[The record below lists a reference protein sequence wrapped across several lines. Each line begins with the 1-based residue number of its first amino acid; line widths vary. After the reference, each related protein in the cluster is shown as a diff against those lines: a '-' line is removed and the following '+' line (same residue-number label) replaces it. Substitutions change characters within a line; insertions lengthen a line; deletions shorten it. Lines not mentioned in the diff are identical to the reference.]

1 MEIHDL
7 KPLEGKIAVITGADS
22 GIGQAI
28 AKELSEKGAHILIN
42 YHSDQQGAEE
52 TLKMVQKNGSKG
64 LIIQADVSD
73 YEQIKNMYKTV
84 QSELGVPWILIN
96 SAGTDSSGK
105 GVDEMDID
113 DFDKTIRTNLY
124 GTFYNCKEF
133 ILLRKADG
141 GKGKIINIT
150 SVHEDI
156 PRAGAAEY
164 CASKGAVRNLTR
176 CLALELAEFKIN
188 VNNLAPGMVLTP
200 MNQEAMD
207 DPELLKKQ
215 VQSIPWKRAAEPW
228 EIAKL
233 AAYLVSE
240 DSAYAAGQTFTL
252 DGGLMQNMGQGA

>member
-1 MEIHDL
+1 MGTQNL
-7 KPLEGKIAVITGADS
+7 KSLDGKVAVITGADS

-42 YHSDQQGAEE
+42 YHQDQQGAEE

-64 LIIQADVSD
+64 LIFQADVSN
-73 YEQIKNMYKTV
+73 YEQVKKMYKTV

-96 SAGTDSSGK
+96 SAGIDASGK
-105 GVDEMDID
+105 HVDEIDIEL
-113 DFDKTIRTNLY
+113 FDKTIRTNLY

-133 ILLRKADG
+133 IRLRKADG

-150 SVHEDI
+150 SVHEEI

-207 DPELLKKQ
+207 DPKLLKKQ

-240 DSAYAAGQTFTL
+240 DSAYATGQTFTL